1 MPSTELS
8 RDNGYQIPP
17 SANADRGLF
26 QSVFTDVDARL
37 VALEALQVSYEAT
50 VEQLTTQAL
59 NVITQTISAEIDLQ
73 RATLDQIQMDAQAVL
88 AAYEEISLTGVPALQ
103 IRLNPT
109 PQFAPINV
117 QAGFDNV
124 VPRVRSLEEFM
135 PTAALRDSTYTRD
148 QANDRYYTK
157 SESDSRYPS
166 QQEIENARWPLSKLQ
181 LSTGPNVLGRMQ
193 GEGAPQFLTPEN
205 LMLMLA
211 PILAGEYVFLPSGVI
226 PAGKRIIKANGATL
240 VRADYPHLFA
250 YAQNSGYMSPTEA
263 TKTAASF
270 GPGNGSTTFTI
281 PDARGY
287 FLRAFDDGRGI
298 DVGRVISAIQASA
311 MHQHSHTLPMG
322 FGGATIYTW
331 LDANNAPV
339 FGSEVQGGTSNAE
352 YAAASTGGGR
362 NSRLAWSSGVER
374 QSGETRPI
382 NLAATLGIRY

>member
-1 MPSTELS
+1 MAVFPTAAAERLKEYNSNAYDPATNPYGMALGGHRQNFPLATADVAIVGEFVQAAAAEA
-8 RDNGYQIPP
+8 DA
-17 SANADRGLF
+17 SASAAAA
-26 QSVFTDVDARL
+26 SAAAAADARTL
-37 VALEALQVSYEAT
+37 S
-50 VEQLTTQAL
+50 
-59 NVITQTISAEIDLQ
+59 Q
-73 RATLDQIQMDAQAVL
+73 RWA
-88 AAYEEISLTGVPALQ
+88 S
-103 IRLNPT
+103 NPEDVV
-109 PQFAPINV
+109 V
-117 QAGFDNV
+117 QAGMFSALHYSAKAQASAAAAATFDPAN
-124 VPRVRSLEEFM
+124 F
-135 PTAALRDSTYTRD
+135 YTRQEAD
-148 QANDRYYTK
+148 QRYYTQAQANQRYYTK
-157 SESDSRYPS
+157 I
-166 QQEIENARWPLSKLQ
+166 EINEARWPIAKLEDLAAPAVIGRLS
-181 LSTGPNVLGRMQ
+181 GN
-193 GEGAPQFLTPEN
+193 GAPGPLTPAQVME
-205 LMLMLA
+205 MMA

-226 PAGKRIIKANGATL
+226 PAGKRILKANGATL

-263 TKTAASF
+263 SKTPASF

-298 DVGRVISAIQASA
+298 DASRVISAIQASA

-331 LDANNAPV
+331 LDVNNAPV

-374 QSGETRPI
+374 QSGETRPV